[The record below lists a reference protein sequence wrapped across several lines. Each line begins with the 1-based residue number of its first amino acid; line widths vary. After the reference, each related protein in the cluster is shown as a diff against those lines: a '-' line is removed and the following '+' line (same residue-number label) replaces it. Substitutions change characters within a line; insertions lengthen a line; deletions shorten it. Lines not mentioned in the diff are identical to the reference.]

1 VRGRRLAAG
10 RVLWVLAGGI
20 RATGNGGAERNR
32 TADLLIANEA
42 LSQLSYGPGALR
54 AKRAGGRLLGGGG
67 QGVKRSVEA
76 RKALLEPFSR
86 ALYMSVMSFGRRAS
100 GALLQAALRASA

>member
-1 VRGRRLAAG
+1 M
-10 RVLWVLAGGI
+10 LAGGI

-32 TADLLIANEA
+32 TADVLIANEA

-54 AKRAGGRLLGGGG
+54 VKRAGGRLLGGDG

-76 RKALLEPFSR
+76 IKPLLEPFSL
-86 ALYMSVMSFGRRAS
+86 ALYMSVISFGRRAS
-100 GALLQAALRASA
+100 GAPLQATLRASA